1 MLTEVLSACLFMG
14 LAQGLKPLYH
24 HPVYNMP
31 VYANHHMPMVYAQPV
46 NQPAVAKK
54 TAESKR
60 NTQLSFR
67 TTYAS
72 QKAPGIAFWYDMCH
86 VPHRKIV
93 ALWNAFDRDVNGY
106 ISFTEVN
113 KASLCDLA
121 DADNADT
128 NCEWIVDVMEPEIA
142 PRAEYDGQEDAIMEA
157 MIGEVMS
164 LFHKFDANNDNIM
177 NMDEFFGFAQHM
189 YDASAFFL
197 RSTRAHLDA
206 TGAPDD
212 TGFDVIE
219 QKEWDCAQNEDGDGL
234 EYPKCNSNAADG
246 QILIADM
253 VGNADGDNVLTL
265 WEYFAVAKNLYAKA
279 QASVHFDAYCSG
291 YKPAVCCKECPD
303 DTNDPPAPGPP
314 PFR

>member
-1 MLTEVLSACLFMG
+1 LSPINMLTEVLSACLFMG
-14 LAQGLKPLYH
+14 LAQGLKGPLYH

-31 VYANHHMPMVYAQPV
+31 VYANHHVPMVYAHPV

-54 TAESKR
+54 TAV
-60 NTQLSFR
+60 

-113 KASLCDLA
+113 AASLCDLA

-142 PRAEYDGQEDAIMEA
+142 PRAEYAGHEDAIMEA

-164 LFHKFDANNDNIM
+164 LFHKVDANNDNIM
-177 NMDEFFGFAQHM
+177 NMDEFFGFAHHM

-197 RSTRAHLDA
+197 RSTREHAV
-206 TGAPDD
+206 D

-234 EYPKCNSNAADG
+234 EYPQCNSKAAEG

-253 VGNADGDNVLTL
+253 VGNADGDDVLTL

-291 YKPAVCCKECPD
+291 YNPAVCCKEAPEA
-303 DTNDPPAPGPP
+303 PPAPAPAKGGKKG
-314 PFR
+314 